1 MEQAPGIWTE
11 KYDVNVY
18 DADINGRLK
27 ITALCNY
34 LQNTAWRH
42 YSEIEKVKGA
52 MLKSG
57 HIWAMM
63 RLEVEIY
70 KTAAWGNKL
79 TVETWSKNVGK
90 VSAFRDYDVTDENG
104 IRIAAATT
112 TWVVIDPVTKK
123 IQPLKSVAEK
133 WPEQKD
139 KSAIGREAGKVEAV
153 LNPVASAEYK
163 VKFGEFDVNRH
174 VNNVS
179 YIDWM
184 NETLTKEYLE
194 THEVKSLLINF
205 MEEAEYGGR
214 VTAVLEKKDEN
225 TFACAVIKK
234 ESGKEAARGR
244 FVFK

>member
-1 MEQAPGIWTE
+1 MAQAPGIWTE

-27 ITALCNY
+27 ITSLCNY

-42 YSEIEKVKGA
+42 YSEIEKAKGA
-52 MLKSG
+52 MLQSG

-63 RLEVEIY
+63 RLEAEIY
-70 KTAAWGNKL
+70 KTAAWENKL
-79 TVETWSKNVGK
+79 TVETWSKSIGK
-90 VSAFRDYDVTDENG
+90 VSAFRDYNVTDENG
-104 IRIAAATT
+104 ACIAAATT

-139 KSAIGREAGKVEAV
+139 KSAIGREAGKAEAV
-153 LNPVASAEYK
+153 LNPSVSSEFK
-163 VKFGEFDVNRH
+163 VKFSEFDVNRH

-184 NETLTKEYLE
+184 NETFTKEYLE
-194 THEVKSLLINF
+194 THEIKTILINF
-205 MEEAEYGGR
+205 MEEAEYGG
-214 VTAVLEKKDEN
+214 TISAVMEQKAEN

-244 FVFK
+244 FTFK